1 MGAGRRGLL
10 GNLEL
15 EGLGSLILKSK
26 FEKLLIRHGSLDTG
40 NIMYEVR
47 DPCTAEEWQQ
57 WEAER
62 RAASNASIETNIGA
76 SLNAE
81 QPEEESPAPRP
92 TTLQ

>member
-1 MGAGRRGLL
+1 M

-26 FEKLLIRHGSLDTG
+26 FEKLLIQHGSLDTG

-47 DPCTAEEWQQ
+47 DPWTAEEWQQ

-62 RAASNASIETNIGA
+62 RKAKRREAVGPYAVADGAAAPEDAADGA
-76 SLNAE
+76 ARAIAI
-81 QPEEESPAPRP
+81 P
-92 TTLQ
+92 

>member
-1 MGAGRRGLL
+1 M

-26 FEKLLIRHGSLDTG
+26 FEHLLIQHGSLDSG

-47 DPCTAEEWQQ
+47 DPWTAEEWQQ

-62 RAASNASIETNIGA
+62 RKAKRREAVGPYAVADGAAAPEDAADGA
-76 SLNAE
+76 ARAIAI
-81 QPEEESPAPRP
+81 P
-92 TTLQ
+92 